1 MGSLGSTGEG
11 LALHTLELA
20 NRGGVVIWVLLAF
33 SLFGLAIVLLK
44 SYQFAR
50 LRIWRR
56 AWINEALQAVRNH
69 DFEHALEIA
78 RHNPGSFSRV
88 IAIAIEEHQREDLSD
103 EALREEV
110 QRAGDAELG
119 SLESY
124 LRGLD
129 VIGSLAP
136 LLGLL
141 GTVLGMIRAFM
152 RLEEAG
158 SRVDPSLLSG
168 GIWEALLTT
177 AVGLGVAIPAN
188 VALAWLESQVDSE
201 RRTLA
206 DAVTRVLTA
215 PRPRA
220 APAPTRGIEAPRRPT
235 GRRHAL

>member
-1 MGSLGSTGEG
+1 MGGIGEG

-20 NRGGVVIWVLLAF
+20 NRGGIVIWVLLAF
-33 SLFGLAIVLLK
+33 SLLGLAIVLLK
-44 SYQFAR
+44 LYQFAR

-56 AWINEALQAVRNH
+56 AWIDEAVRAVRNR
-69 DFEHALEIA
+69 EPACALEIA
-78 RHNPGSFSRV
+78 RRNPGPFGRV

-103 EALREEV
+103 EVLREEV

-124 LRGLD
+124 LRGLE

-158 SRVDPSLLSG
+158 TRVDPSLLSG

-177 AVGLGVAIPAN
+177 AVGLTVAIPATA
-188 VALAWLESQVDSE
+188 ALAWLESQVDSV

-215 PRPRA
+215 PRARA
-220 APAPTRGIEAPRRPT
+220 APEPALGVDAPLRPT
-235 GRRHAL
+235 GRQRAL

>member
-1 MGSLGSTGEG
+1 MSAIGEG
-11 LALHTLELA
+11 VLQHTLELA
-20 NRGGVVIWVLLAF
+20 DKGGVVIWVLFAF
-33 SLFGLAIVLLK
+33 SLLGLAIVLLK
-44 SYQFAR
+44 LYQFAR

-56 AWINEALQAVRNH
+56 AWIDEAVQAIRKG
-69 DFEHALEIA
+69 EPASALAIT
-78 RHNPGSFSRV
+78 RRNPGPFARV
-88 IAIAIEEHQREDLSD
+88 LAIAIEEHQREDLSD

-110 QRAGDAELG
+110 KRAGDAELG

-124 LRGLD
+124 LRGLE

-158 SRVDPSLLSG
+158 TRVDPSLLSG
-168 GIWEALLTT
+168 GIWDALLTT
-177 AVGLGVAIPAN
+177 AVGLAVAIPATA
-188 VALAWLESQVDSE
+188 ALAWLDSQVDGV

-215 PRPRA
+215 PRLRTA
-220 APAPTRGIEAPRRPT
+220 SSPAQGVDPSLQAT
-235 GRRHAL
+235 GRQRAL